1 MKLGLG
7 GPDVTHPHGPALGP
21 ARRRVRTLQSNHT
34 AAAFAAQHGV
44 NPSTLMWWRSRLRTG
59 AIPGGFVAVELPA
72 VVPPVRTVPPLRLE
86 LAGRGLALTVPVDA
100 DLVWLRAV
108 VDALT

>member
-1 MKLGLG
+1 M
-7 GPDVTHPHGPALGP
+7 ALTP
-21 ARRRVRTLQSNHT
+21 TAQRWARLVAAFERSNST

-59 AIPGGFVAVELPA
+59 AISGGFVPVELP
-72 VVPPVRTVPPLRLE
+72 VVVAQSQAARPLRLE
-86 LAGRGLALTVPVDA
+86 FVSRGVALAIPDDTDLA
-100 DLVWLRAV
+100 WLRSV